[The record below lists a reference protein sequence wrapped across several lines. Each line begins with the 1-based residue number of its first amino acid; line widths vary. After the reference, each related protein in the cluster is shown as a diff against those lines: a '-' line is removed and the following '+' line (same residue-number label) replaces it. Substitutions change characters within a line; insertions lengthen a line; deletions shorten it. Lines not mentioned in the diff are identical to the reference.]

1 MQVKLQREELN
12 FILQKADEK
21 ELKQLYKKIKEKHNV
36 KVLLA
41 PVQQTLLQPINDP
54 ISKGEFYGGEILVTT
69 TLVSVD
75 DTHNKGWAMV
85 MDDNEKVSLYIAVC
99 DGAFGAG
106 YFHEEIQELV
116 KETNKALHAKQKIIN
131 KKVNATKV
139 SFDLMS

>member
-1 MQVKLQREELN
+1 MKLKIQREELN

-21 ELKQLYKKIKEKHNV
+21 ELKKLYKKIKEKYEV

-69 TLVSVD
+69 TIVSVG
-75 DTHNKGWAMV
+75 DTLNKGWAMV
-85 MDDNEKVSLYIAVC
+85 LDDNEKISLYIAAC

-106 YFHEEIQELV
+106 YFHKEIQELV
-116 KETNKALHAKQKIIN
+116 KEAKKALHVQQKVIN
-131 KKVNATKV
+131 KKINATKV